1 MDYREFFK
9 NDNQAIK
16 ERYDI
21 SMERIKTIRTEKTTE
36 VPFREYFQKMAAFIE
51 MIQELV
57 IKVQSG
63 DLATASLEELQV
75 LNQTLYEDVAGEN
88 YQTSYANPTYAATKI
103 GREYGQILSFLYTEI
118 RGMIVYAYESRL
130 FDITIINELF
140 IEIYNKFEEA
150 VPDIKSLEKSIYWY
164 MSDYSDVTLDYRIR
178 ECFDSQFSFAV
189 DIIMEENL
197 EDLRYLY
204 KFGEYIT
211 KNQLETASHLNTMPQ
226 EKIELIAATYT
237 EGYRIGFVNMRRDL
251 SKKKTVNIRYSLG
264 FERVIRA
271 AIINFRKMGLEPLI
285 YRGAVNEI
293 NKGKNARVNG
303 YYGASPN
310 PQYEYDHK
318 MDAAIYFD
326 KQFAD
331 RKLAAMK
338 KVYEQRKQLLKDY
351 AGPALVEIFGEVP
364 FVPVTSTDAN
374 KLSEKQQKVL
384 VGYRS
389 ELAQMQNEYIKGDE
403 TSYTI
408 VAFPVPE
415 IGSEYEKIF
424 EAVIKI
430 NTLDS
435 EEYKKIQQY
444 IIDALDQGR
453 YVRIKGKDKNR
464 TDLTVALQPLAEPKK
479 QSNFENCTA
488 DVNIPVGE
496 VFTSP
501 QLTGTNGIL
510 HVSKVYLNDL
520 EYKDLSIEF
529 KDGMIVAY
537 TCENFEEEEDNQKYI
552 KENVLYHQETLP
564 MGEFAIGTNTT
575 AYVLANQLGIVDR
588 LPILIA
594 EKMGPHFA
602 VGDTCYSWSED
613 TAVYN
618 PDGKEIVAR
627 DNEVSI
633 LRKEDAGKAYFN
645 CHTDITIPYDEISGL
660 EVIKENGERISI
672 IKNGRFILLGTE
684 ALNNPFL

>member
-1 MDYREFFK
+1 
-9 NDNQAIK
+9 
-16 ERYDI
+16 
-21 SMERIKTIRTEKTTE
+21 
-36 VPFREYFQKMAAFIE
+36 
-51 MIQELV
+51 
-57 IKVQSG
+57 
-63 DLATASLEELQV
+63 
-75 LNQTLYEDVAGEN
+75 
-88 YQTSYANPTYAATKI
+88 
-103 GREYGQILSFLYTEI
+103 
-118 RGMIVYAYESRL
+118 
-130 FDITIINELF
+130 
-140 IEIYNKFEEA
+140 
-150 VPDIKSLEKSIYWY
+150 